1 MRTVAL
7 AIMTACM
14 VAGCVP
20 GGGGPKAARSTGM
33 GIDPYGHT
41 RMSEMRDAVST
52 EGMAHTQRLLAILRA
67 DLVRY
72 RDPAAAE
79 RDGYRREGEDVP
91 VGALKHY
98 FNDANYRKNLTH
110 LDPEAPPAILYRRT
124 KTGYEL
130 AGVMFTAPIA
140 TSMDELDGRLPLALA
155 HWHSHRNLCVAKPGT
170 PPLSRE
176 DRKRFGFSGSIATRD
191 ACAAASGVFL
201 DNVYGWMSHVYPYA
215 STLADA
221 F

>member
-1 MRTVAL
+1 MRTVVL
-7 AIMTACM
+7 AIMTAWL
-14 VAGCVP
+14 VTGCAS
-20 GGGGPKAARSTGM
+20 GAGPKPPRSTGM

-41 RMSEMRDAVST
+41 RMSEMRDVVST
-52 EGMAHTQRLLAILRA
+52 EGMAHTQRLLAMLRA
-67 DLVRY
+67 ELARY

-155 HWHSHRNLCVAKPGT
+155 HWHSHRNLCVAKRGT
-170 PPLSRE
+170 PALSRE
-176 DRKRFGFSGSIATRD
+176 DRMRFGFSGSIATRD
-191 ACAAASGVFL
+191 ACAAAGGVFL
-201 DNVYGWMSHVYPYA
+201 DNVYGWMSHIYPYA
-215 STLADA
+215 PTLAEA